1 MALELKN
8 IYKVYPNGYQAI
20 SDFNLKIEDKEFI
33 VLVGPSGCGK
43 STTLRMIAGLEEI
56 THGDFLINGVK
67 VNKLSPKDRGIAMVF
82 QSYALYPTLTVYEN
96 MAFALDLAG
105 FDEDIIEK
113 KVKNTAKILGLT
125 PYLDRLPRALSGGQR
140 QRVAL
145 GRAIIR
151 NAKIFLMDEPL
162 SNLDARQRVSMRSEL
177 LRIHRE
183 VGSTTIYVT
192 HDQIE
197 AMTMASRIVC
207 MDVGV
212 IKQVGTP
219 EELYF
224 HPKNLFVAGFIGDPP
239 MNFIK
244 GKVEDNKFVS
254 YDSYYHFTLDVFNE
268 KQLSQL
274 EGKDITIG
282 YRPEAAFIDDSLKDN
297 NDYIKL
303 DGSIEVYEMLG
314 DLQNVY
320 LNVGEEKTIIK
331 AKPEVKLE
339 IGEKLEYYVKKKDF
353 HFFLSEST
361 NVVEFDENDNLID
374 EIKEEKPV
382 EVSAETSIHSNEEK
396 IEDNSLKETEKKD
409 EASNVETSN
418 SEETS
423 STLSKKELKKLQK
436 EEKKAKKLEAKK
448 LKEEKKNKEKTEEDS
463 STSISEENKDEEIE
477 DLNKLDK

>member
-1 MALELKN
+1 MSLELKN

-20 SDFNLKIEDKEFI
+20 TDFNLKIEDREFI

-56 THGDFLINGVK
+56 THGDFLIDGK
-67 VNKLSPKDRGIAMVF
+67 RVNNLPPKDRGIAMVF

-105 FDEDIIEK
+105 FDDDVIEK
-113 KVKNTAKILGLT
+113 RVKETAKILGLSQ
-125 PYLDRLPRALSGGQR
+125 YLDRLPRALSGGQR

-151 NAKIFLMDEPL
+151 HAKVFLMDEPL

-177 LRIHRE
+177 ARIHRE
-183 VGSTTIYVT
+183 VGATTIYVT

-239 MNFIK
+239 MNFIRGQVK
-244 GKVEDNKFVS
+244 DHVFTSEDGCFRFDLAEFTSQQRAKVEGKRI
-254 YDSYYHFTLDVFNE
+254 TL
-268 KQLSQL
+268 
-274 EGKDITIG
+274 G
-282 YRPEAAFIDDSLKDN
+282 YRPENAVLQDEVDDKTGYVD
-297 NDYIKL
+297 IRAKV
-303 DGSIEVYEMLG
+303 EVYEMLG

-320 LNVGEEKTIIK
+320 LVFGQTKSIIK
-331 AKPEVKLE
+331 VRPEVKIE
-339 IGEKLEYYVKKKDF
+339 IGKDMDYLIRKSDF
-353 HFFLSEST
+353 HFFDSDTE
-361 NVVEFDENDNLID
+361 D
-374 EIKEEKPV
+374 
-382 EVSAETSIHSNEEK
+382 A
-396 IEDNSLKETEKKD
+396 IEL
-409 EASNVETSN
+409 
-418 SEETS
+418 
-423 STLSKKELKKLQK
+423 
-436 EEKKAKKLEAKK
+436 
-448 LKEEKKNKEKTEEDS
+448 
-463 STSISEENKDEEIE
+463 
-477 DLNKLDK
+477 

>member
-1 MALELKN
+1 MSLELKN

-20 SDFNLKIEDKEFI
+20 TDFNLKIEDREFI

-56 THGDFLINGVK
+56 THGDFLIDGK
-67 VNKLSPKDRGIAMVF
+67 RVNNLPPKDRGIAMVF

-105 FDEDIIEK
+105 FDDDVIEK
-113 KVKNTAKILGLT
+113 RVKETAKILGLSQ
-125 PYLDRLPRALSGGQR
+125 YLDRLPRALSGGQR

-151 NAKIFLMDEPL
+151 HAKVFLMDEPL

-177 LRIHRE
+177 ARIHRE
-183 VGSTTIYVT
+183 VGATTIYVT

-239 MNFIK
+239 MNFIRGQVK
-244 GKVEDNKFVS
+244 DHVFTSEDNYFRFDLAEFTEEQRAKVEGKRI
-254 YDSYYHFTLDVFNE
+254 TL
-268 KQLSQL
+268 
-274 EGKDITIG
+274 G
-282 YRPEAAFIDDSLKDN
+282 YRPENALLPDEVADKAGYVD
-297 NDYIKL
+297 IKAMV
-303 DGSIEVYEMLG
+303 EVYEMLG

-320 LNVGEEKTIIK
+320 LAAGQTKSIIK
-331 AKPEVKLE
+331 VKPEVKIE
-339 IGEKLEYYVKKKDF
+339 IGKEMDYLIRKSDF
-353 HFFLSEST
+353 HFFDSDTED
-361 NVVEFDENDNLID
+361 V
-374 EIKEEKPV
+374 
-382 EVSAETSIHSNEEK
+382 
-396 IEDNSLKETEKKD
+396 IEL
-409 EASNVETSN
+409 
-418 SEETS
+418 
-423 STLSKKELKKLQK
+423 
-436 EEKKAKKLEAKK
+436 
-448 LKEEKKNKEKTEEDS
+448 
-463 STSISEENKDEEIE
+463 
-477 DLNKLDK
+477 

>member
-1 MALELKN
+1 MSLELKN

-20 SDFNLKIEDKEFI
+20 TDFNLKIEDREFI

-56 THGDFLINGVK
+56 THGDFLIDGK
-67 VNKLSPKDRGIAMVF
+67 RVNNLPPKDRGIAMVF

-105 FDEDIIEK
+105 FDDDVIEK
-113 KVKNTAKILGLT
+113 RVKETAKILGLSQ
-125 PYLDRLPRALSGGQR
+125 YLDRLPRALSGGQR

-151 NAKIFLMDEPL
+151 HAKVFLMDEPL

-177 LRIHRE
+177 ARIHRE
-183 VGSTTIYVT
+183 VGATTIYVT

-239 MNFIK
+239 MNFIRGQVK
-244 GKVEDNKFVS
+244 DHVFKSDDGYFRFDLAEFTSQQRDKVEGKRI
-254 YDSYYHFTLDVFNE
+254 TL
-268 KQLSQL
+268 
-274 EGKDITIG
+274 G
-282 YRPEAAFIDDSLKDN
+282 YRPENAVLQDEVDDKTGYVD
-297 NDYIKL
+297 IRAKV
-303 DGSIEVYEMLG
+303 EVYEMLG

-320 LNVGEEKTIIK
+320 LVCGQTKSIIK
-331 AKPEVKLE
+331 VRPEVKIE
-339 IGEKLEYYVKKKDF
+339 IGKDMDYLIRKSDF
-353 HFFLSEST
+353 HFFDSDTE
-361 NVVEFDENDNLID
+361 D
-374 EIKEEKPV
+374 
-382 EVSAETSIHSNEEK
+382 A
-396 IEDNSLKETEKKD
+396 IEL
-409 EASNVETSN
+409 
-418 SEETS
+418 
-423 STLSKKELKKLQK
+423 
-436 EEKKAKKLEAKK
+436 
-448 LKEEKKNKEKTEEDS
+448 
-463 STSISEENKDEEIE
+463 
-477 DLNKLDK
+477 

>member
-20 SDFNLKIEDKEFI
+20 SDFNLEIKDKEFI

-56 THGDFLINGVK
+56 THGDFLINGKK

-105 FDEDIIEK
+105 FDEDVIEN
-113 KVKNTAKILGLT
+113 KVKKTAKILGLT

-151 NAKIFLMDEPL
+151 NASIFLMDEPL

-239 MNFIK
+239 MNFIT
-244 GKVEDNKFVS
+244 GKIENK
-254 YDSYYHFTLDVFNE
+254 HFTSFDGYYDFIVDEFNDE
-268 KQLSQL
+268 QLAQL
-274 EGKDITIG
+274 EGKNITLA
-282 YRPEAAFIDDSLKDN
+282 YRPETAVIDSNLEGN
-297 NDYIKL
+297 NDYLKMT
-303 DGSIEVYEMLG
+303 GKVEVYEMLG

-331 AKPEVKLE
+331 AKPEVKIE
-339 IGEKLEYYVKKKDF
+339 IDDELVYYIKKTDF
-353 HFFLSEST
+353 HFFLTDTT
-361 NVVEFDENDNLID
+361 NVVEFDENGKLVEEIQEDSSD
-374 EIKEEKPV
+374 EV
-382 EVSAETSIHSNEEK
+382 
-396 IEDNSLKETEKKD
+396 
-409 EASNVETSN
+409 
-418 SEETS
+418 SEETDIKNDDES
-423 STLSKKELKKLQK
+423 NDVKVDSEDNDIEELGK
-436 EEKKAKKLEAKK
+436 
-448 LKEEKKNKEKTEEDS
+448 
-463 STSISEENKDEEIE
+463 I
-477 DLNKLDK
+477 DK

>member
-1 MALELKN
+1 MPLELKN

-20 SDFNLKIEDKEFI
+20 SDFNLTIDDKEFI

-43 STTLRMIAGLEEI
+43 STTLRMIAGLEDI
-56 THGDFLINGVK
+56 THGDFIINGK
-67 VNKLSPKDRGIAMVF
+67 RVNNLPPKDRGIAMVF

-105 FDEDIIEK
+105 FDEDVIDK
-113 KVKNTAKILGLT
+113 RVKNTAKILGLT

-177 LRIHRE
+177 ARIHRE
-183 VGSTTIYVT
+183 VGATTVYVT

-212 IKQVGTP
+212 IKQVGSP

-239 MNFIK
+239 MNFIV
-244 GKVEDNKFVS
+244 GKVENGTFISKD
-254 YDSYYHFTLDVFNE
+254 DYYHIDLSKLSAEQLNKINGKAITL
-268 KQLSQL
+268 
-274 EGKDITIG
+274 G
-282 YRPEAAFIDDSLKDN
+282 YRPETAVIGEEDLKGDKSE
-297 NDYIKL
+297 YLEMK
-303 DGSIEVYEMLG
+303 GKVEVYEMLG

-320 LNVGEEKTIIK
+320 LNVGEEKSIIK
-331 AKPEVKLE
+331 AKPEIQIV
-339 IGEKLEYYVKKKDF
+339 IGSEMTYFVKKSDF
-353 HFFLSEST
+353 HFFDT
-361 NVVEFDENDNLID
+361 NSGD
-374 EIKEEKPV
+374 
-382 EVSAETSIHSNEEK
+382 A
-396 IEDNSLKETEKKD
+396 IEL
-409 EASNVETSN
+409 
-418 SEETS
+418 
-423 STLSKKELKKLQK
+423 
-436 EEKKAKKLEAKK
+436 
-448 LKEEKKNKEKTEEDS
+448 
-463 STSISEENKDEEIE
+463 
-477 DLNKLDK
+477 

>member
-1 MALELKN
+1 MPLELKN

-20 SDFNLKIEDKEFI
+20 TDFNLKIEDKEFI

-43 STTLRMIAGLEEI
+43 STTLRMIAGLEDI
-56 THGDFLINGVK
+56 THGDFLIDGK
-67 VNKLSPKDRGIAMVF
+67 RVNNLPPKDRGIAMVF

-105 FDEDIIEK
+105 FDDDIIDK
-113 KVKNTAKILGLT
+113 RVKETAKILGLT

-177 LRIHRE
+177 ARIHRD
-183 VGSTTIYVT
+183 VGATTIYVT

-197 AMTMASRIVC
+197 AMTMATRIVC

-244 GKVEDNKFVS
+244 GKVKDATFQS
-254 YDSYYHFTLDVFNE
+254 LDGFYHFDLSHFNE
-268 KQLSQL
+268 AQRKLL
-274 EGKDITIG
+274 EGKNITLG
-282 YRPEAAFIDDSLKDN
+282 YRPESAVIGKENLDPSQS
-297 NDYIKL
+297 YIEMTGKV
-303 DGSIEVYEMLG
+303 EVYEMLG

-320 LNVGEEKTIIK
+320 LNVGNEKAIIK
-331 AKPEVKLE
+331 AKPEVVITIDSELSYFIRKTDFRFFDSDTEDAIELE
-339 IGEKLEYYVKKKDF
+339 GETQER
-353 HFFLSEST
+353 
-361 NVVEFDENDNLID
+361 
-374 EIKEEKPV
+374 
-382 EVSAETSIHSNEEK
+382 
-396 IEDNSLKETEKKD
+396 
-409 EASNVETSN
+409 
-418 SEETS
+418 
-423 STLSKKELKKLQK
+423 
-436 EEKKAKKLEAKK
+436 
-448 LKEEKKNKEKTEEDS
+448 
-463 STSISEENKDEEIE
+463 
-477 DLNKLDK
+477 